1 MKLKMLLIMGTFFAA
16 TSLANTMIVPLNI
29 VTKKDNGQSV
39 GEIKITETKFGLLFT
54 PKLQGLAPGI
64 HGLHVH
70 EYPSCDDLQKDG
82 KLIAAGKA
90 GGHFDPNKTAQHK
103 GPYSSSGHLGDLP
116 GLVVNAN
123 GSADYA
129 ILAPRLKS
137 ISQIKHRAL
146 IIHEG
151 GDNYSDHPETLGG
164 GGLRVVCG
172 IIK

>member
-1 MKLKMLLIMGTFFAA
+1 MAILI
-16 TSLANTMIVPLNI
+16 LVKQPNI
-29 VTKKDNGQSV
+29 K
-39 GEIKITETKFGLLFT
+39 
-54 PKLQGLAPGI
+54 
-64 HGLHVH
+64 VH
-70 EYPSCDDLQKDG
+70 
-82 KLIAAGKA
+82 
-90 GGHFDPNKTAQHK
+90 N
-103 GPYSSSGHLGDLP
+103 SSSGHLGDLP

>member
-1 MKLKMLLIMGTFFAA
+1 MQI
-16 TSLANTMIVPLNI
+16 IYYVELNL
-29 VTKKDNGQSV
+29 
-39 GEIKITETKFGLLFT
+39 KITCLFVGA
-54 PKLQGLAPGI
+54 KL
-64 HGLHVH
+64 V
-70 EYPSCDDLQKDG
+70 
-82 KLIAAGKA
+82 
-90 GGHFDPNKTAQHK
+90 
-103 GPYSSSGHLGDLP
+103 
-116 GLVVNAN
+116 VVNAN

>member
-16 TSLANTMIVPLNI
+16 TSLANTMIVPMNI

-64 HGLHVH
+64 HGFHVH
-70 EYPSCDDLQKDG
+70 EYPSCDALQKDG

-103 GPYSSSGHLGDLP
+103 
-116 GLVVNAN
+116 

>member
-16 TSLANTMIVPLNI
+16 TSLANTMIVPMNI

-64 HGLHVH
+64 HGFHVH
-70 EYPSCDDLQKDG
+70 EYPSCDALQKDG

-90 GGHFDPNKTAQHK
+90 GGHFEPNKTAQHK
-103 GPYSSSGHLGDLP
+103 
-116 GLVVNAN
+116 